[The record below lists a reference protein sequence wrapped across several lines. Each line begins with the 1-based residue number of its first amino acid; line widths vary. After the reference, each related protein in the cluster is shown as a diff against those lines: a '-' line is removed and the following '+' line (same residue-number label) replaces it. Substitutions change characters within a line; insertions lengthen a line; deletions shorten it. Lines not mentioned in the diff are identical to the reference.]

1 VSGGPFR
8 DATMSPAEVRRVLKR
23 AAEIAERDPDTAK
36 VERAMTR
43 AELENAA
50 ADLGIPESA
59 IARAIDL
66 PDEEGEI
73 EDAAEGSWFLG
84 GKTRIVLE
92 RELPA
97 EPTQAQREDLVDEIR
112 DVTGDVGTIESL
124 GNTLVWHTTQTRNA
138 ARTLSVRFRFRD
150 GRTRVVI
157 EDRLLGQ
164 AIGLFVGLGV
174 GGGIGPLG
182 GYIALI
188 AKLGVIGLVAPLVWI
203 PMMLLLART
212 IFSAVSQR
220 HARTMRDV
228 MRRIERHAA
237 SWEGTRVAA
246 PITEKKRVVAD
257 DNAEPLEEEVVAAQ
271 KSESGRTH

>member
-1 VSGGPFR
+1 
-8 DATMSPAEVRRVLKR
+8 MSPAEVRRVLAR
-23 AAEIAERDPDTAK
+23 AAKIAERDPETAK

-43 AELENAA
+43 AELESAA

-59 IARAIDL
+59 VARAIDH

-73 EDAAEGSWFLG
+73 EEDAKGSWFLG
-84 GKTRIVLE
+84 GKTRMVLE
-92 RELPA
+92 RELPC
-97 EPTQAQREDLVDEIR
+97 EPTHSQREDLLDEIR

-124 GNTLVWHTTQTRNA
+124 GNTLVWHATPTQNRNA
-138 ARTLSVRFRFRD
+138 STLSVRMRFRD
-150 GRTRVVI
+150 GRTRVVM
-157 EDRLLGQ
+157 EQRLLGQ

-174 GGGIGPLG
+174 GGGIGPMG

-188 AKLGVIGLVAPLVWI
+188 AKIGALGLVAPLVWI

-212 IFSAVSQR
+212 IFSAMAR
-220 HARTMRDV
+220 RRARTMRDV

-237 SWEGTRVAA
+237 TWEGTRVAPA
-246 PITEKKRVVAD
+246 KTRVEE
-257 DNAEPLEEEVVAAQ
+257 AEPLEEEAAAT